1 MHVSELTSPSTM
13 QAADDERAH
22 QGKAKKQ
29 KSDKDAM
36 KHLTLA
42 ESFLGLFRKE
52 NETEKPSQLEASRRV
67 WSLPMP
73 FWKRS

>member
-1 MHVSELTSPSTM
+1 MHVSELTSPSLL
-13 QAADDERAH
+13 QAADEERAS
-22 QGKAKKQ
+22 QGKAKKK

-36 KHLTLA
+36 EHLTLA

-52 NETEKPSQLEASRRV
+52 NEIEKPSQLEASGRF